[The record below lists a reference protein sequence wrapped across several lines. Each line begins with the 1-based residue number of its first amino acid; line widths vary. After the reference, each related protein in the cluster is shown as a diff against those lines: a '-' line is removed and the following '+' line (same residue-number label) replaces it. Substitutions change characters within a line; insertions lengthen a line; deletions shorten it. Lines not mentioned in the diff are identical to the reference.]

1 MKTTLKFS
9 QIFLTLSFWAV
20 IATFVLYVPDACAVN
35 TSAEM
40 GASVKNLNDLLGGHI
55 MNAIMG
61 VGIAASVVVALM
73 KSSLIPLGV
82 GISAGVLYGFAK
94 TWIDAVFTLCV

>member
-1 MKTTLKFS
+1 MKNKKFNPHTL
-9 QIFLTLSFWAV
+9 LSLSILAGA
-20 IATFVLYVPDACAVN
+20 ISLMLSAPEAYAVN
-35 TSAEM
+35 SSTEM
-40 GASVKNLNDLLGGHI
+40 GASVTRLNNLLGGHI

-61 VGIAASVVVALM
+61 VGIAGSVVIALM

-82 GISAGVLYGFAK
+82 GIGAGILYGFAK

>member
-1 MKTTLKFS
+1 MKNKTFTS
-9 QIFLTLSFWAV
+9 LTLSLLTIA
-20 IATFVLYVPDACAVN
+20 ATFVLSIPEAYAVN
-35 TSAEM
+35 AQNEM
-40 GASVKNLNDLLGGHI
+40 GASVTHLNTLLGGHI

-61 VGIAASVVVALM
+61 IGIAASVVIALM

-82 GISAGVLYGFAK
+82 GIGAGILYGFAK